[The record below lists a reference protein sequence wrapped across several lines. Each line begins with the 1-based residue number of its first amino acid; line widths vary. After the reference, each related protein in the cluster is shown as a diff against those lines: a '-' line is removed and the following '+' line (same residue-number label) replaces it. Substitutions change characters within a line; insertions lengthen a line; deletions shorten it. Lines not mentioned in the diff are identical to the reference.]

1 MAILSANE
9 KDVAFCRRVCLLTV
23 WLQAAVTLLLTI
35 RFLNVWLYIGAGAV
49 LLMMLALVHFG
60 WKHRP
65 VRVTVRVLGAVVWCL
80 GAVFLAYFLLCLW
93 AGWKAV
99 AASFCLD
106 ICVICLPLL
115 ALLTPGIAVA
125 ALRRGVYDRVLLCF
139 TQSLLTG
146 LAALAVFAGVSMPWL
161 WGHTAVLY
169 GWFGLSVL
177 ALAMVWLCAL
187 QRPRAAE
194 PQPEQDYHIL

>member
-1 MAILSANE
+1 M
-9 KDVAFCRRVCLLTV
+9 
-23 WLQAAVTLLLTI
+23 
-35 RFLNVWLYIGAGAV
+35 
-49 LLMMLALVHFG
+49 
-60 WKHRP
+60 
-65 VRVTVRVLGAVVWCL
+65 
-80 GAVFLAYFLLCLW
+80 
-93 AGWKAV
+93 
-99 AASFCLD
+99 
-106 ICVICLPLL
+106 ICLPLL

-194 PQPEQDYHIL
+194 PQPEPDYHIL